1 MNYPRLNYIIAFL
14 LAFLAI
20 PNLQAQ
26 SNSKI
31 NSQKEARIDSIFAQ
45 WNKPDTPGAT
55 LALVHNGE
63 VVLSKGYG
71 NANLEYS
78 IPNTPSTVFHIASI
92 SKQFTVFAV
101 LLLEKDGLINLDDD
115 IRKYVPEV
123 PDFGHTI
130 TLRHLANH
138 TSGMRDQWNL
148 LTMAGWRMDDV
159 ITKEHVMKLVSKQK
173 ELNFEP
179 GEEYVYCNTG
189 FTLLAEVVE
198 RVSGKTFAQF
208 TAERI
213 FKPLG
218 MKSTLFYD
226 DHERIVKNRAY
237 SYKPHPE
244 GFKKSVL
251 SYANVGATSLFT
263 TVEDLSLWVLN
274 FKNPKVGDKA
284 LIEKMNTEATLNNG
298 EKFGGALGQMVNPH
312 NGLFQIH
319 HGGADA
325 GFRTYLG
332 RFPEEDFAVIV
343 FSNDASFVSQRTAL
357 QVTDIYLEETIA
369 QKQAENPSQ
378 QENPDMDNQK
388 LERFVGEYELENMG
402 IFTVG
407 QDKNGIYARPAGLGR
422 SHLRALSEMEFK
434 VEGEDATIR
443 FIADGNN
450 EISRLEIQQPN
461 KVLKA
466 SRRLDFDPKSV
477 ILKDFTGTFYSEEL
491 STEYQ
496 LTIVDNQ
503 LVAIHA
509 RNSDIVLKPIK
520 KDTFEGDKFFFR
532 EVVFTRDV
540 NNQVKEYKVSNGR
553 VRNLKFHKVGN

>member
-1 MNYPRLNYIIAFL
+1 MNFQRLTHTLVFLIAFSS
-14 LAFLAI
+14 ASEI
-20 PNLQAQ
+20 TAQ
-26 SNSKI
+26 NISKI
-31 NSQKEARIDSIFAQ
+31 SPTKESRIDSLFAQ
-45 WNKPDTPGAT
+45 WNKSDTPGAAI
-55 LALVHNGE
+55 ALVHKGE
-63 VVLSKGYG
+63 VVLTKGYG
-71 NANLEYS
+71 NANLEYT

-92 SKQFTVFAV
+92 SKQFTVFAIM
-101 LLLEKDGLINLDDD
+101 LLEKDGLISLDDN
-115 IRKYVPEV
+115 IRNYIPEV

-138 TSGMRDQWNL
+138 TSGLRDQWNL

-208 TAERI
+208 TNERI

-226 DHERIVKNRAY
+226 DHEKIVKNRAY

-244 GFKKSVL
+244 GYKKSVL

-274 FKNPKVGDKA
+274 FKNPKVGNKA
-284 LIEKMNTEATLNNG
+284 LIDKMNTETILNSG
-298 EKFGGALGQMVNPH
+298 ETFGGALGQMVNPH
-312 NGLFQIH
+312 NGLVQIH

-343 FSNDASFVSQRTAL
+343 FSNDASFVSQRMAL
-357 QVTDIYLEETIA
+357 NITDIFLEETIA
-369 QKQAENPSQ
+369 KKKEKNPSKSDDV
-378 QENPDMDNQK
+378 DMDTK
-388 LERFVGEYELENMG
+388 TLTRFVGEYELENMG

-422 SHLRALSEMEFK
+422 STLRALSETEFK

-461 KVLKA
+461 KILKA
-466 SRRLDFDPKSV
+466 SRRLEFDSKSV
-477 ILKDFTGTFYSEEL
+477 NLKDFTGTFYSDEL

-496 LTIVDNQ
+496 LVIVDNQ
-503 LVAIHA
+503 LVAKHA
-509 RNSDIVLKPIK
+509 RNSDIILKPIK
-520 KDTFEGDKFFFR
+520 QDTFEGDKFFYR
-532 EVVFTRDV
+532 EVTFSR
-540 NNQVKEYKVSNGR
+540 NPAGQIEGYKVSNGR
-553 VRNLKFHKVGN
+553 VRNLKFKKLN